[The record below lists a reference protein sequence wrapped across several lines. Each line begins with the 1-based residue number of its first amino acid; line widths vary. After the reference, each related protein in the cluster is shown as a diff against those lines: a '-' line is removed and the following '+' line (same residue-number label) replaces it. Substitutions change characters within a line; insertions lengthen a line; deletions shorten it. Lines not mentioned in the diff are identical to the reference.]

1 MIKQAGANESN
12 VVLDLIK
19 SLRKQIDLIPDR
31 ALIKNDPFVE
41 NRNSSLKTDHMSLI
55 ADLQSKITQL
65 KAKRLER
72 SVEFE

>member
-1 MIKQAGANESN
+1 M
-12 VVLDLIK
+12 VLDLIK

-31 ALIKNDPFVE
+31 ALIKNDSFVE